1 MHDSEFAE
9 EIFDA
14 AMRGLFNH
22 RRLYKEHQMM
32 SKQSVP
38 TSDNEA
44 KALKFE
50 REVERQE
57 VQRMLFDLKKY
68 KNRPNT
74 IPYASGVP
82 KSSTMYRKNQA
93 LSGAPAG
100 GGNTDRQQKQE
111 ASVVYVSSNHQHL
124 ARNSKQ

>member
-1 MHDSEFAE
+1 MGIPYTLLVSWKLSLLALTEDKKVHDSEFAE

-32 SKQSVP
+32 TKQSVP

-50 REVERQE
+50 REVER
-57 VQRMLFDLKKY
+57 
-68 KNRPNT
+68 
-74 IPYASGVP
+74 
-82 KSSTMYRKNQA
+82 
-93 LSGAPAG
+93 
-100 GGNTDRQQKQE
+100 
-111 ASVVYVSSNHQHL
+111 
-124 ARNSKQ
+124 